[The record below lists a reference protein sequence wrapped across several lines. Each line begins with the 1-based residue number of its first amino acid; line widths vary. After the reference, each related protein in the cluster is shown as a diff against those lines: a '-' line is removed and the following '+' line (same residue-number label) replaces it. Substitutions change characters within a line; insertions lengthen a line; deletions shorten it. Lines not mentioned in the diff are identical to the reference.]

1 MSDEEYGHVSE
12 ELDELAM
19 TLIADALDLLA
30 EGEDVCVLV
39 ATQDA
44 RGHVESF
51 SIIDDGPLALLSAA
65 HDGVRQAKGAVRYAI
80 CYEGAIEVDD
90 GSYAD
95 ALIVEFGERGHRSF
109 SAYSLIEG
117 KGLGDGLTYTDL
129 APAGEV
135 EALLG

>member
-1 MSDEEYGHVSE
+1 MSNEEFGHVSP

-30 EGEDVCVLV
+30 DGEDVCVLV

-44 RGHVESF
+44 RGRVESF
-51 SIIDDGPLALLSAA
+51 SVADDGPVALLAAA
-65 HDGVRQAKGAVRYAI
+65 HEKVRQSKGAVRYAI
-80 CYEGAIEVDD
+80 CYEGAVEVED

-95 ALIVEFGERGHRSF
+95 ALIAEFGERGHRSF
-109 SAYSLIEG
+109 SAYSLVSG
-117 KGLGDGLTYTDL
+117 KGLGDDLTYTDL